1 MRTSRWLL
9 AVALTPILSLS
20 AQVVPPTG
28 PVVATKAQQVHF
40 DASKI
45 AKVTVANRTATF
57 TAVADADLPPD
68 AKGLES
74 GAVVGALTVTGD
86 GALPAGQYN
95 VYLAKTTNGWEA
107 ALERGSKIVTTSR
120 SVTIA
125 TYPPQ
130 QIPKPVIR
138 ASAAD
143 NGDDDQTLDGGP
155 NARVVD
161 AFAGSLTIEVHGK
174 GWKVTIKISW

>member
-9 AVALTPILSLS
+9 AAALTPFLSLG
-20 AQVVPPTG
+20 AQVVPPTAG
-28 PVVATKAQQVHF
+28 VIASKAQQVHL

-45 AKVTVANRTATF
+45 AKVTAANRTATF

-68 AKGLES
+68 AKGLER

-95 VYLAKTTNGWEA
+95 VYLSKTTNGWEA
-107 ALERGSKIVTTSR
+107 ALERGGKIVTTSR

-138 ASAAD
+138 ASAAG
-143 NGDDDQTLDGGP
+143 NGDDHQTIDGGP
-155 NARVVD
+155 NSRVVD

-174 GWKVTIKISW
+174 GWKVTLTISW